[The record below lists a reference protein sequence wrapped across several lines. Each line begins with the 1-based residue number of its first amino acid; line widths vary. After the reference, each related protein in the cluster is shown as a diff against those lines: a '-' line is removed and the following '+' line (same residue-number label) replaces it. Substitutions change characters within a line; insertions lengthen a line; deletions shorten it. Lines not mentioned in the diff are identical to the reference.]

1 MTKRGTGILL
11 TAAMLCLCAAQVCA
25 EPENATGAS
34 AEIQTSSGAGYTE
47 YISGREE
54 LIGKGEAVILQGET
68 ADTENAEYLSDE
80 HVYRTNAGGSLSY
93 TFYVPTLNAASE
105 RRAVIRRQ
113 SPLK

>member
-1 MTKRGTGILL
+1 MTKRGTAILL

-25 EPENATGAS
+25 KPENATGAS

-80 HVYRTNAGGSLSY
+80 HVYRKCG
-93 TFYVPTLNAASE
+93 
-105 RRAVIRRQ
+105 IRTPCCNPPSISFKVTIRS
-113 SPLK
+113 SPE